1 MYIAQQLRKS
11 NITAYT
17 VYMFQV
23 EDVLRA
29 CSLDIERVCHTY
41 LAPFGY
47 DEKKSLAAREWYA
60 ALIRMMKEEDC
71 QEKGH
76 VQVVKATIALLCD
89 RHGELMQDTQ
99 KTAYHALYY
108 KALPHIV
115 ALRAHGE
122 NKDKHEVENCL
133 DALYGLTLLKMK
145 GQEPSPQTLE
155 AIRPIATL
163 MEALSELY
171 NVAE

>member
-11 NITAYT
+11 NITAYA

-29 CSLDIERVCHTY
+29 CGLDIEQVCRTY
-41 LAPFGY
+41 LKPFGY
-47 DEKKSLAAREWYA
+47 DEERNRTAREWYA
-60 ALIRMMKEEDC
+60 ALIRMMKEEGC

-89 RHGELMQDTQ
+89 RHNELMQDNRRN
-99 KTAYHALYY
+99 AYHAIYY

-122 NKDKHEVENCL
+122 NKEKNEVENCL

-145 GQEPSPQTLE
+145 GQTPSQQTLE
-155 AIRPIATL
+155 AMGPIAMLLETL
-163 MEALSELY
+163 SKLY
-171 NVAE
+171 NEPE